1 MATRRIKRELVDSGK
16 KELPKKL
23 AFLLRDNVDFLA
35 VTHYE
40 DEDAWTVEISAA
52 ALQSLVRKKIELK
65 VLKAGQKDLAS
76 QAALVPQMQK
86 ELEKLQAR
94 QEKSAAKEGELR
106 KALRQAKAQE
116 RQSPATPASSPT
128 DSKPAKAVKASNIA
142 KAPSIASQR
151 IGKSA
156 NSSAGTSEVGTPAKL
171 ANLPAKAMHATTA
184 VESATLAR
192 QPAVPTSMVTDD
204 TPAAVAENLEPRSK
218 LRVPKTA
225 ISLAVE
231 VLEEHSPQPG
241 LLPGASPTASA

>member
-86 ELEKLQAR
+86 EL
-94 QEKSAAKEGELR
+94 
-106 KALRQAKAQE
+106 
-116 RQSPATPASSPT
+116 
-128 DSKPAKAVKASNIA
+128 
-142 KAPSIASQR
+142 
-151 IGKSA
+151 
-156 NSSAGTSEVGTPAKL
+156 
-171 ANLPAKAMHATTA
+171 
-184 VESATLAR
+184 
-192 QPAVPTSMVTDD
+192 
-204 TPAAVAENLEPRSK
+204 
-218 LRVPKTA
+218 
-225 ISLAVE
+225 
-231 VLEEHSPQPG
+231 
-241 LLPGASPTASA
+241 

>member
-76 QAALVPQMQK
+76 HAALVPQMQK

-94 QEKSAAKEGELR
+94 QEKSAAKERELR
-106 KALRQAKAQE
+106 KAQRQAKAQE
-116 RQSPATPASSPT
+116 KQAPATPASPAT
-128 DSKPAKAVKASNIA
+128 DSKPAKAVKASSVA
-142 KAPSIASQR
+142 KAPSVALPG

-156 NSSAGTSEVGTPAKL
+156 NSSLGTAEVGTPPKL
-171 ANLPAKAMHATTA
+171 ATLPAKAMPATTA
-184 VESATLAR
+184 VDSATLAR
-192 QPAVPTSMVTDD
+192 PPAVLTNVVTDD
-204 TPAAVAENLEPRSK
+204 TPAAVAENLEPRRK
-218 LRVPKTA
+218 LRVPRTA
-225 ISLAVE
+225 ISAAVE